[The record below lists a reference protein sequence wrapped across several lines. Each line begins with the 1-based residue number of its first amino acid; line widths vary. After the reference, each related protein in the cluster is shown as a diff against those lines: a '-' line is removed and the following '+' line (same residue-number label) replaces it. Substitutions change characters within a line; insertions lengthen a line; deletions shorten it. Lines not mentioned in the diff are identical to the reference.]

1 MAAESAAL
9 SMALD
14 RQLYVRYLVESM
26 MFGELGLHAGWKS
39 QLTVPG
45 IMVTD
50 ARSVFDHLEK
60 TGSIPTERQV
70 MLDLLAAK
78 EMVEEGE
85 VKIRWV
91 PTQHMLAD
99 PLTKVM
105 DSGALKS
112 YMKGQQE
119 YALVQDAEESAH
131 EQHKADLRR
140 GQRQRKKEKLKAST
154 ETSSSSFLRR
164 IQHYCT
170 VSQQRFFLAM

>member
-1 MAAESAAL
+1 MKQFVRAASLGIVGMLAACGSAPPLPTQSLPAPQDVPAATATAAL
-9 SMALD
+9 PEDDAPLPPALT
-14 RQLYVRYLVESM
+14 R
-26 MFGELGLHAGWKS
+26 
-39 QLTVPG
+39 
-45 IMVTD
+45 
-50 ARSVFDHLEK
+50 
-60 TGSIPTERQV
+60 
-70 MLDLLAAK
+70 
-78 EMVEEGE
+78 

-140 GQRQRKKEKLKAST
+140 GQRQRRKEKLRANTEAS
-154 ETSSSSFLRR
+154 S
-164 IQHYCT
+164 
-170 VSQQRFFLAM
+170 